1 MHQRAIHS
9 AAEHVATEVG
19 WVGRVGN
26 SAAEGRPAKEVAP
39 EALCPVRTAAPRL
52 HQERSVGRA
61 LPLLRTLGHT
71 TGQRTV
77 RSPRRTPGSPT
88 DPKESPQRCPS
99 PRLNDARQMSFH
111 CRSLTR
117 TKPGPRPD
125 PVQLSRR
132 PESRRSRQPSPSH
145 SSISCRPSP
154 HCSRCSSRRRLDSK
168 NTCRTTNLTCRN
180 GMHVTNATHGGGRW
194 SWTRTMQGLTASRV
208 KPRAWV
214 LLSASSQAV
223 CTSRAAKK
231 SVSTHRSHHM
241 CS

>member
-1 MHQRAIHS
+1 M
-9 AAEHVATEVG
+9 ATEVG

-111 CRSLTR
+111 CRSSTR